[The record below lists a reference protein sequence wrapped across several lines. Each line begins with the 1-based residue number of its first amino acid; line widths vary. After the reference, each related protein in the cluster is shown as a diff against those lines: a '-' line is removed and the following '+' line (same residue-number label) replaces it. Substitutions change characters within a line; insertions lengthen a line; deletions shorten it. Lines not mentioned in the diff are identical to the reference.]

1 MTAHKTPCFSN
12 TRHIRY
18 RRTGLRQKKN
28 SSAGKELNMKKRIPK
43 KNPSAFEMFP
53 LADTEKRDPVT
64 NTTIP
69 SKESVEAA
77 KEWVDFNH
85 K

>member
-1 MTAHKTPCFSN
+1 
-12 TRHIRY
+12 
-18 RRTGLRQKKN
+18 
-28 SSAGKELNMKKRIPK
+28 MKKRIPK